1 MYEITLLIFILI
13 NLPVLFFYKEITEK
27 LSLYDYKDGKR
38 KFQKNPVPLTGGI
51 LLIYNILVF
60 TIFNFN
66 MNPEQNFYGNAFD
79 TREYFSFFVGLIM
92 CFSLGVYDDKFNLTS
107 MKKLL
112 INLIIIFTII
122 LADENL
128 VITELSFSFL
138 DNPIELR
145 NLSYFFSI
153 LCFLLLINALNMFDG
168 INLQTASYCLLIL
181 SIFIYKDLY
190 VMLSFVIIL
199 TLIIFLF
206 YNFSNKSFLGDGGTQ
221 ILGFIISYI
230 LIKSH
235 NKENAFNP
243 EEIFI
248 LLAIPGLDML
258 RLFIFRMLNGKNP
271 FTYDL
276 NHMHHLISRK
286 YNNKKA
292 FLYIQIVIIIN
303 LAFYYQVEN
312 KIFALIFSLFLY
324 VLLMINFKDHIKR

>member
-1 MYEITLLIFILI
+1 MHEITLLIFILV
-13 NLPVLFFYKEITEK
+13 NLPVLFFYKEITKK
-27 LSLYDYKDGKR
+27 LSLYDYKDGTR

-60 TIFNFN
+60 TILNFS

-92 CFSLGVYDDKFNLTS
+92 CFFLGVYDDKFNLTS

-199 TLIIFLF
+199 TLIRKMKLPRFRYI
-206 YNFSNKSFLGDGGTQ
+206 
-221 ILGFIISYI
+221 IAAFIC
-230 LIKSH
+230 
-235 NKENAFNP
+235 
-243 EEIFI
+243 
-248 LLAIPGLDML
+248 
-258 RLFIFRMLNGKNP
+258 
-271 FTYDL
+271 
-276 NHMHHLISRK
+276 LISGIEAGCETWDNSYLDYDEIVTNSPATLPYQPGK
-286 YNNKKA
+286 PANN
-292 FLYIQIVIIIN
+292 
-303 LAFYYQVEN
+303 E
-312 KIFALIFSLFLY
+312 
-324 VLLMINFKDHIKR
+324 DTGIKLRVVSGS

>member
-1 MYEITLLIFILI
+1 MHEITLLIFILV
-13 NLPVLFFYKEITEK
+13 NLPVLFFYKEITKK
-27 LSLYDYKDGKR
+27 LSLYDYKDGTR

-60 TIFNFN
+60 TILNFS

-92 CFSLGVYDDKFNLTS
+92 CFFLGVYDDKFNLTS

-138 DNPIELR
+138 DNSIELR

-168 INLQTASYCLLIL
+168 INLQTATYCILIL

-190 VMLSFVIIL
+190 VILSFVIIL

-206 YNFSNKSFLGDGGTQ
+206 YNSSNKSFLGDGGTQ

-230 LIKSH
+230 LIKSY

-258 RLFIFRMLNGKNP
+258 RLFIFRMFNGKNP

-292 FLYIQIVIIIN
+292 FLYLQMVIIIN
-303 LAFYYQVEN
+303 LVFYYQVEN